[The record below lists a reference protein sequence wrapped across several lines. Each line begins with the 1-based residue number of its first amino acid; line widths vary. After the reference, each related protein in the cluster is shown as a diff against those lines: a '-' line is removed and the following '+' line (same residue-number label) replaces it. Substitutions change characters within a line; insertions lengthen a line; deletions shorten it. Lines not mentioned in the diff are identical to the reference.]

1 MRVITMRPKQ
11 DGIMLIE
18 ALIAVLIFSIGILAL
33 VGIQAVMISNT
44 SDSRYRAEANFIAQ
58 KRIAELWADPANIVN
73 FVDSGTD
80 VSDVLP
86 GGART
91 TVQISPGEF
100 MVTVS
105 WQPPGDVDDPVV
117 HQHVAVA
124 RIAGG

>member
-1 MRVITMRPKQ
+1 
-11 DGIMLIE
+11 MLIE